1 VPKIKIK
8 ACPKLHPFTEEGR
21 DAFHAAVEHSIFD
34 LAIYHDITITIGNH
48 QIQIPMLPEMYAL
61 LEDFTKEAL
70 TEYIA
75 EYGEYFN
82 EIDQAPI
89 NK

>member
-1 VPKIKIK
+1 MAKIKIK
-8 ACPKLHPFTEEGR
+8 TQPKLHPFTEEGR
-21 DAFHAAVEHSIFD
+21 DAFHAAAEHSIFD
-34 LAIYHDITITIGNH
+34 LAIYRDITITIDNH

-75 EYGEYFN
+75 EYGDYFQECEVN
-82 EIDQAPI
+82 
-89 NK
+89 N